1 MPMALFGARIEGESC
16 IRIGEVWE
24 VNGFAWKVVK
34 VIPRNRI
41 TLKQLGRIEERRP
54 LLPWWRRLFGWVV
67 RR

>member
-1 MPMALFGARIEGESC
+1 MPMALLGGRIEGEVC

-34 VIPRNRI
+34 VVSRNRI
-41 TLKQLGRIEERRP
+41 QLKQLGRIEERRA

-67 RR
+67 R